1 MRIAVIAV
9 AVVVV
14 SSPSQASPSCM
25 TQAEA
30 RQAFGQRHLY
40 WHGAGHCWDATPS
53 RRQLAQRAK
62 TRERAQVERD
72 AAEESRPQESK
83 QENKQEKKLQERKPP
98 GWTHESRWR
107 EAMSKMLPEDV
118 VAVRPTARASA
129 ASEPIEVPPPR
140 MNWRDRWVD
149 VAQRAPPVVDKSEP
163 ADLAQAAAYTVEPM
177 VTPVRV
183 MLAFLAV
190 LMTLAVIEILFR
202 TTNRGWRS

>member
-72 AAEESRPQESK
+72 APQESRPQEKKSP
-83 QENKQEKKLQERKPP
+83 EKKSS

-118 VAVRPTARASA
+118 AAMQPAARASA
-129 ASEPIEVPPPR
+129 GSESIEAPSPR

-177 VTPVRV
+177 VTPIRV

>member
-53 RRQLAQRAK
+53 RRQVAQRAK
-62 TRERAQVERD
+62 TRERTQVERD
-72 AAEESRPQESK
+72 AALESRPQEKKSP
-83 QENKQEKKLQERKPP
+83 EKKPS

-163 ADLAQAAAYTVEPM
+163 VELAAAAAYTVEPM
-177 VTPVRV
+177 VTPIRV

-190 LMTLAVIEILFR
+190 LMMLAVIEILFR

>member
-72 AAEESRPQESK
+72 APQESRPQEKKSP
-83 QENKQEKKLQERKPP
+83 EKKSS

-118 VAVRPTARASA
+118 AAMQPAARASA
-129 ASEPIEVPPPR
+129 GSESIEAPSPR

-177 VTPVRV
+177 VTPTRV

>member
-72 AAEESRPQESK
+72 APQESRPQEKKSP
-83 QENKQEKKLQERKPP
+83 EKKPS
-98 GWTHESRWR
+98 GWTHEPRWR

-129 ASEPIEVPPPR
+129 DTESIEAPSPR

-177 VTPVRV
+177 VTPTRV

>member
-72 AAEESRPQESK
+72 AAEESRPQEKKSP
-83 QENKQEKKLQERKPP
+83 EKKPS
-98 GWTHESRWR
+98 GWTHEPRWR
-107 EAMSKMLPEDV
+107 EAMSKMLPDDV
-118 VAVRPTARASA
+118 VAVQPAARASA
-129 ASEPIEVPPPR
+129 GSEPIEAPSPR